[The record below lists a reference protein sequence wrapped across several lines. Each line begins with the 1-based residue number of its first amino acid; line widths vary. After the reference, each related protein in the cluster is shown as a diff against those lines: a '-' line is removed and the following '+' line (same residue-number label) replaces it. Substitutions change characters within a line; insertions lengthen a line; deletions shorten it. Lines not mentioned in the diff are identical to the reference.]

1 MANTALSWNGK
12 QAQPRKVVLYSDS
25 PRAESETA
33 AVVTPLRVSQRVP
46 VKLGARR
53 DLRCVWMKTESG
65 LRCKWL
71 LSDE

>member
-1 MANTALSWNGK
+1 MANTAVVWNGNR
-12 QAQPRKVVLYSDS
+12 AQTRKVVLYSDS
-25 PRAESETA
+25 PMVESEIA
-33 AVVTPLRVSQRVP
+33 DVVKPLRVSQRVP
-46 VKLGARR
+46 VKISARR